1 MVCGEA
7 SHDDE
12 KARLIPAFCLQKHI
26 RISLYDFMILTPD
39 QTVEALR
46 AAGEP
51 TRLRVLSL
59 LAGDELSVMELSRIL
74 DQSQPRVSRHLKLM
88 TEAGLIERFPDGA
101 RVFYRLT
108 SDAPARRLIDTIL
121 DVLDVSAGEADD
133 RRLEEVRRERESA
146 AEAYFERVAPQW
158 DRIRSLYVSETA
170 VEAAIQKA
178 AGDGPFDRIVD
189 LGTGSG
195 RMLTLLGKKA
205 KMSVGL
211 DLSHNMLNI
220 ARANVARA
228 GLDKVELRHGDIFAT
243 RLSPESAD
251 LVLVHQVLHYLA
263 DPATAVAEA
272 ARLVSPGGRLLIV
285 DFAPHQ
291 LEHLRE
297 EHQHRRLG
305 FSDAEMC
312 GWLDEA
318 GLVPSAPIALPP
330 DTDGL
335 TVVIWTARRPTEA
348 RANAA

>member
-1 MVCGEA
+1 M
-7 SHDDE
+7 
-12 KARLIPAFCLQKHI
+12 
-26 RISLYDFMILTPD
+26 SLTAD

-59 LAGDELSVMELSRIL
+59 LAGEELSVMEMSRIL

-88 TEAGLIERFPDGA
+88 TDAGLIERFPDGA
-101 RVFYRLT
+101 RVFYRLS
-108 SDAPARRLIDTIL
+108 SDAPARRLIDTVL
-121 DVLDVSAGEADD
+121 DLLDVSEGEADD

-158 DRIRSLYVSETA
+158 DRIRSLYVCETA
-170 VEAAIQKA
+170 VEAAILKA
-178 AGDGPFDRIVD
+178 AGEGPFERVVD

-220 ARANVARA
+220 ARANVSRA
-228 GLDKVELRHGDIFAT
+228 GLEKVELRHGDIFAT
-243 RLSPESAD
+243 RLPANSAD

-291 LEHLRE
+291 LERLRE

-305 FSDAEMC
+305 FADDEMRR
-312 GWLDEA
+312 WLDEA
-318 GLVPSAPIALPP
+318 GLKTSAPIALPP

-335 TVVIWTARRPTEA
+335 TVVIWTAERPA
-348 RANAA
+348 QAKAVAA